1 MAFKIVRNDI
11 TKVVADIIVNTAN
24 PKPKCVS
31 GTDLA
36 IYEAAGKEALL
47 AERKTIGPIERGEI
61 AVTGAYNLNAKYI
74 IHTVGPVWIDGNHHE
89 LEILERC
96 YRLPLQKAIELGC
109 QSIAFP
115 LISTGVY
122 EFPKD
127 KALHIAVSV
136 FSQFLTEHEI
146 EIILVVFDKTSFQ
159 LSSQIVGEIDSYIDA
174 NYVKESHINE
184 YPLSYGR
191 SARLRSLFNSTL
203 HEEPS
208 LHLSNTSL
216 EDQLANIGPIERGE
230 IAVTGAYNLNAKY
243 IIHTVG
249 PVWIDGNHHELE
261 ILERCYR
268 LPLQKAIEL
277 GCQSIAFPLISTGVY
292 EFPKDKALH
301 IAVSVFS
308 QFLTE
313 HEIEI
318 ILVVFDKT
326 SFQLSSQIVG
336 EIDSYI
342 DANYV
347 KESHINEYPLS
358 YGRSARLRSLFNSTL
373 HEEPSPHL
381 SNTSLEDQL
390 ANIGP
395 SFHDKLFEL
404 IEKAHLVNKDV
415 WKRANLDRK
424 LFSKIQCNKN
434 YHPKKKTVFALCIA
448 LQLNLEE
455 SKDLLARADWAFS
468 PSSKVDL
475 IVQKAI
481 IDKHYDI
488 MELNITLFKYTNET
502 LGA

>member
-11 TKVVADIIVNTAN
+11 TKVEADIIVNTAN

-47 AERKTIGPIERGEI
+47 AERETIGPIERGEI

-159 LSSQIVGEIDSYIDA
+159 LSSQIVGKIDSYIDA

-184 YPLSYGR
+184 YPLSYRR
-191 SARLRSLFNSTL
+191 SARLRSLFNSTF
-203 HEEPS
+203 HEESS
-208 LHLSNTSL
+208 LHLSDTSL
-216 EDQLANIGPIERGE
+216 ENQL
-230 IAVTGAYNLNAKY
+230 
-243 IIHTVG
+243 
-249 PVWIDGNHHELE
+249 
-261 ILERCYR
+261 
-268 LPLQKAIEL
+268 
-277 GCQSIAFPLISTGVY
+277 
-292 EFPKDKALH
+292 
-301 IAVSVFS
+301 
-308 QFLTE
+308 
-313 HEIEI
+313 
-318 ILVVFDKT
+318 
-326 SFQLSSQIVG
+326 
-336 EIDSYI
+336 
-342 DANYV
+342 
-347 KESHINEYPLS
+347 
-358 YGRSARLRSLFNSTL
+358 
-373 HEEPSPHL
+373 
-381 SNTSLEDQL
+381 
-390 ANIGP
+390 
-395 SFHDKLFEL
+395 
-404 IEKAHLVNKDV
+404 
-415 WKRANLDRK
+415 ANLDRK

-448 LQLNLEE
+448 LHLNLEE

-481 IDKHYDI
+481 IDKQYDI